1 MKKTLLLT
9 AALLA
14 AVTTAS
20 FAQKGP
26 QGPGSPKR
34 SKLNMAD
41 VRTIPGV
48 VTAVRIGYGTQYPSI
63 IVEQTAIKVA
73 PLWFLLE
80 NEFEIQTGDR
90 VTVLA
95 APSVLPNDSYL
106 YAIEITNETGG
117 GYIVLR
123 DANGFPLWTA
133 TGGGK
138 GLSAAQTSARCAQ
151 KTIYTVEGTV
161 ESLNMG
167 LGIQMPTLVVKTDTG
182 TLISMKLGPERFLL
196 ASDFELKVGDWV
208 RAKYLF
214 VSCTGQNFA
223 LELTNSAGDT
233 LLLRDDTGRP
243 VWR

>member
-1 MKKTLLLT
+1 
-9 AALLA
+9 
-14 AVTTAS
+14 
-20 FAQKGP
+20 
-26 QGPGSPKR
+26 
-34 SKLNMAD
+34 
-41 VRTIPGV
+41 
-48 VTAVRIGYGTQYPSI
+48 
-63 IVEQTAIKVA
+63 
-73 PLWFLLE
+73 
-80 NEFEIQTGDR
+80 
-90 VTVLA
+90 
-95 APSVLPNDSYL
+95 
-106 YAIEITNETGG
+106 
-117 GYIVLR
+117 
-123 DANGFPLWTA
+123 LWTA